1 MAIVLNGTTGIV
13 QANLGTNVA
22 GTGPAFSAYQ
32 SASQTFT
39 GNAFTKVTLD
49 VEEFDTNSNF
59 ASSRFTPTL
68 AGYYQ
73 INGAASANANLILAS
88 LFKNGVEY
96 KRGVQAGSNAQTGLI
111 VSTLVYLNGSTD
123 YVELYAYA
131 SLTGGSQAQTQ
142 TIYLNGFLARS
153 A

>member
-96 KRGVQAGSNAQTGLI
+96 KRGGQAGASPQTGLI

>member
-1 MAIVLNGTTGIV
+1 MAISLNGTTGIV

>member
-88 LFKNGVEY
+88 LFKNGAEY
-96 KRGVQAGSNAQTGLI
+96 KRGGQAGSNTQTGLI
-111 VSTLVYLNGSTD
+111 VSTIVYLNGSTD

-131 SLTGGSQAQTQ
+131 SVTGGSQAQAQ